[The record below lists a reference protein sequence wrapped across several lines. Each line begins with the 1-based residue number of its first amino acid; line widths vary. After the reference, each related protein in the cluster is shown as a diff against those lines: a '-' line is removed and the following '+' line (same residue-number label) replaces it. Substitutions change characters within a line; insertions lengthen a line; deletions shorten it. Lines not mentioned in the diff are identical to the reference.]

1 MFVDTRSKPIDAFLS
16 IEGRVSLS
24 AEARMN
30 VLQLYAD
37 ILETNQPQVI
47 VYGDKVAI
55 KTFKEGIST
64 AAIESKHIAGTF
76 RLMFEYM

>member
-1 MFVDTRSKPIDAFLS
+1 
-16 IEGRVSLS
+16 
-24 AEARMN
+24 MN